1 MYTLLF
7 LTIYIPFGLVTFC
20 CMYAI
25 RRNERVYAYRQRLN
39 TKVYYASIVDR
50 FRDKDPAWRRKV
62 YHSVSYHCMV
72 TRFWRKL
79 DDFYPDKTFVAIEG
93 DFEAELQE
101 KVKNL
106 IEDAL
111 PKYLS
116 KDNKI
121 NFDDT
126 VKKIFGLLQIY
137 MPVVSPNEDDE

>member
-1 MYTLLF
+1 MLY
-7 LTIYIPFGLVTFC
+7 
-20 CMYAI
+20 
-25 RRNERVYAYRQRLN
+25 
-39 TKVYYASIVDR
+39 
-50 FRDKDPAWRRKV
+50 
-62 YHSVSYHCMV
+62 
-72 TRFWRKL
+72 WRKL